1 MNNDEIRS
9 TIAELIGTFMLV
21 FVGAGAVALTAN
33 PANGMNVVVP
43 ALAHGLVLVTIITT
57 FGNISGAHVN
67 PAVTLGLLVGGKVD
81 LRTAGFY
88 WLAQLVGGLL
98 AAGVLRIV
106 LPGGEF
112 IGGDGQSTT
121 YLATLGQTLPADG
134 VTDGMILVLEGILT
148 FFLVGVVYQGAVYA
162 KTPSLAPLMIGLT
175 LAGLI
180 LMGGTLTGASLNPA
194 RTIGPAFIAKDTQN
208 IQQVIFYII
217 GTLLGGLLAG
227 FVHSDLFAPVGGD
240 KKK

>member
-1 MNNDEIRS
+1 MNNDDIRS
-9 TIAELIGTFMLV
+9 SIAELIGTFMLV
-21 FVGAGAVALTAN
+21 FVGAGAAALSAN

-43 ALAHGLVLVTIITT
+43 ALAHGLILITIVATY
-57 FGNISGAHVN
+57 GNISGAHVN
-67 PAVTLGLLVGGKVD
+67 PAVTLGLLVGGKID
-81 LRTAGFY
+81 LRRAGFY
-88 WLAQLVGGLL
+88 WLAQIVGGLL

-106 LPGGEF
+106 LPGAEF
-112 IGGDGQSTT
+112 IGSDGQSTT

-148 FFLVGVVYQGAVYA
+148 FFLVSSVYQSAVYG
-162 KTPSLAPLMIGLT
+162 KTPTLAPLFIGFT
-175 LAGLI
+175 LAAGI
-180 LMGGTLTGASLNPA
+180 LLGGTLTGGSMNPA

-227 FVHSDLFAPVGGD
+227 FVHSDLFAPAGSD